1 MKNLRIN
8 LLLIVA
14 LLVTAATVSAFS
26 FINREAPVAKPRLTY
41 TWTFEGSSGQ
51 ILTASQ
57 WEQRSPTGSECG
69 EIGDLPC
76 SIVVEAVDETAL
88 AAYFSGK
95 SEQDIL
101 DMNPARKP

>member
-26 FINREAPVAKPRLTY
+26 LVNRKAPIAKPRLTS
-41 TWTFEGSSGQ
+41 TWTFVGTTGQ
-51 ILTASQ
+51 ILTASE
-57 WEQRSPTGSECG
+57 WEERSPGGAECG

-76 SIVVEAVDETAL
+76 SISVEADDETAL
-88 AAYFSGK
+88 AAYFVGK
-95 SEQDIL
+95 SEQNIL
-101 DMNPARKP
+101 DMSPSRRP